1 MTPFKSKRQS
11 YREGEQI
18 MAAWGEEG
26 LALSEHR
33 GTLEVTNY
41 SVS

>member
-1 MTPFKSKRQS
+1 MTLFKLKRQS
-11 YREGEQI
+11 YRDGQQI
-18 MAAWGEEG
+18 MAAWGAEG

-41 SVS
+41 SVP